1 MAPAEDLIGT
11 SIGGVVLPVEA
22 GKVREFAR
30 ALQDPNPVYRD
41 VEAARA
47 AGFPAIPAPPTFT
60 VVAAHFQ
67 DEGGGLLEALGLDLA
82 RVLHGEQEWTF
93 HRRPVVGDVL
103 HGDTTVSGI
112 ETKPGKRGGQ
122 MRLVRLETVFRD
134 ADGEPVVTEASTV
147 IETAAVVAGE
157 GG

>member
-1 MAPAEDLIGT
+1 
-11 SIGGVVLPVEA
+11 
-22 GKVREFAR
+22 
-30 ALQDPNPVYRD
+30 
-41 VEAARA
+41 
-47 AGFPAIPAPPTFT
+47 
-60 VVAAHFQ
+60 
-67 DEGGGLLEALGLDLA
+67 
-82 RVLHGEQEWTF
+82 
-93 HRRPVVGDVL
+93 
-103 HGDTTVSGI
+103 VSGI